1 MKKLAGGRLLKTI
14 TLCSFLLRTPA
25 YAADWPTFGHDPQR
39 TGYAFEE
46 EAFSVQNVSGLELKW
61 KTQVKNEPKS
71 LTALTAPVVA
81 AGVATLKGVKTLV
94 YVAGS
99 DNHFYALDAS
109 DGSVVWSR
117 DFENHVLPKD
127 AGMWLCPNNLNA
139 TPTID
144 RDRNAIYAV
153 SADGRLWGS
162 TSAQA
167 K

>member
-1 MKKLAGGRLLKTI
+1 MRTRSVYGQLLAVL
-14 TLCSFLLRTPA
+14 FLVSTPP
-25 YAADWPTFGHDPQR
+25 YAADWPTFAHDPQR

-71 LTALTAPVVA
+71 LTALTTPVVA
-81 AGVATLKGVKTLV
+81 EGVATLKGVKTLV

-117 DFENHVLPKD
+117 DFEDDVLPND
-127 AGMWLCPNNLNA
+127 AGLWPRPNGGSA
-139 TPTID
+139 PPTID
-144 RDRNAIYAV
+144 RE
-153 SADGRLWGS
+153 
-162 TSAQA
+162 
-167 K
+167 